1 MKLPHLGSKGN
12 VQFAWGLAMM
22 AIALYITTI
31 VIGELSTSFTTA
43 LATNTEATAGL
54 NNVTYYV
61 FVGLRIG
68 AIGLLVYAAMNMF
81 GWFGIGG
88 GRSKRTRRR

>member
-1 MKLPHLGSKGN
+1 MDLAKIAEKLPRMRKGN
-12 VQFAWGLAMM
+12 VQFAFGLAMM
-22 AIALYITTI
+22 AIALYMATI
-31 VIGELSTSFTTA
+31 VIGEMSSLNSGLSGTA
-43 LATNTEATAGL
+43 LSGF

-61 FVGLRIG
+61 FIGLRIG

-88 GRSKRTRRR
+88 GRSRR